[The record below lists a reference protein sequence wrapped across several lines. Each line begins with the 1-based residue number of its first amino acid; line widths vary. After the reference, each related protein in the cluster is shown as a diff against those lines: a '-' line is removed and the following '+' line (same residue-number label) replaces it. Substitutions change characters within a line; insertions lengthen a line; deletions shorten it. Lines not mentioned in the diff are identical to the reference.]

1 MKRSIVVAAV
11 AVVICLMFVGTKKV
25 VADGNPMPSFPPKSP
40 SDVSSTGVLLRDG
53 NPLPPLMQADGD
65 PLPPFP
71 PCQKPS
77 VIA

>member
-25 VADGNPMPSFPPKSP
+25 VADG
-40 SDVSSTGVLLRDG
+40 STGVLLRDG
-53 NPLPPLMQADGD
+53 NPLMQADGD